1 MMQSRFRSAVLSPF
15 AAIAAMTLLVMTPGC
30 DKFKQKSEDKEIK
43 NLEQKAGELDKLN
56 QQQQQATG
64 AQEEKLKAIGAQPG
78 GVDIKPSGE
87 TMQLT
92 DEQKKAL
99 EERIKSEKNSS
110 YQALLQE
117 VLNKDKEIR
126 ELSDKVAKLRAVL
139 PRPDMAGPND
149 SHYGM
154 ALRFLKKKGVPLE
167 EARSLVSRVNLMEK
181 MAPGFEVYHFYANG
195 VYGTW
200 VNQGK
205 AKISPSDL
213 QREEREKIEG
223 ERDTAVAQGELLQ
236 EEVNDLSTQKKQ
248 LESDIAGLADE
259 KTKLQTSMVELVTT
273 GEKQK
278 ALLSSLHYVV
288 GNSKK
293 LVEQGV
299 IIVPVFAKDRAGKN
313 WRDDVFDKSL
323 DLRSAD
329 TITISASELGL
340 KKIGKVTVVPGSLV
354 KDEHYKLTISDDKM
368 TAVIKLLTKD
378 RFRNEKVVFAVSE

>member
-354 KDEHYKLTISDDKM
+354 KDEHYKLTLSDDKM
-368 TAVIKLLTKD
+368 SAVIKLLTKD